1 MQKVKIRNAKKIG
14 ILFFVLS
21 LIISFFFK
29 NYEVVRNTSI
39 VIGIFFLSLVILD
52 SIILD
57 LFYVLWIKLGYL
69 LEKIFRPII
78 LTAIYVFII
87 FPTFLYVKIFKRD
100 MMQIKFKKK
109 DTYWKDSEYKND
121 MKEPF

>member
-1 MQKVKIRNAKKIG
+1 MHRVKIRNAKKIG

-21 LIISFFFK
+21 LIIGFFFK
-29 NYEVVRNTSI
+29 NYEVVRNTSF

-87 FPTFLYVKIFKRD
+87 FPTFLYVKIFRRD

>member
-1 MQKVKIRNAKKIG
+1 MSKVT
-14 ILFFVLS
+14 
-21 LIISFFFK
+21 K
-29 NYEVVRNTSI
+29 NYNKDYFNWYKN
-39 VIGIFFLSLVILD
+39 IGEFGAIMNHEKFQQHISYNDSVLD
-52 SIILD
+52 
-57 LFYVLWIKLGYL
+57 FGCGGGYL

-87 FPTFLYVKIFKRD
+87 FPTFLYVKIFKKD